1 MGKFFAASLL
11 FLISMNVTAQNRIL
25 IVGDSISAGFG
36 LDNGEEWA
44 ALLQKKLQEEQLNYQ
59 VVNASISGDTTAGGL
74 ARIEK
79 LLVENKPQWVLIEL
93 GANDGL
99 RGLSPK
105 EMKKNLAQ
113 SILLSQ
119 KMGAKVL
126 LLEVKIP
133 PNYGKRY
140 LDEFSAVYSQ
150 LSTVLDVPFVP
161 SIMEDVA
168 LHKELMQKDLL
179 HPNALAQPL
188 LLNKIW
194 QTLKSLL
201 YSNTFAK
208 IKVVAGENSRL

>member
-1 MGKFFAASLL
+1 MSKFLAASLL
-11 FLISMNVTAQNRIL
+11 FLMSMTAVAQNRIL

-36 LDNGEEWA
+36 LDSGQEWA
-44 ALLQKKLQEEQLNYQ
+44 ALLQKKLQAEQLNYQ

-79 LLVENKPQWVLIEL
+79 LLSENKPQWVLIEL

-113 SILLSQ
+113 SISLSQ
-119 KMGAKVL
+119 KSGAKVL

-140 LDEFSAVYSQ
+140 LDEFYAVYPQ
-150 LSTVLDVPFVP
+150 LSTELNVPFVS

-168 LHKELMQKDLL
+168 LHNEFMQKDLL
-179 HPNALAQPL
+179 HPNALAQPF

-194 QTLKSLL
+194 QTLKPLL
-201 YSNTFAK
+201 H
-208 IKVVAGENSRL
+208 L

>member
-1 MGKFFAASLL
+1 MGKFFAVSLL
-11 FLISMNVTAQNRIL
+11 FLMSMTVMAQNRIL

-36 LDNGEEWA
+36 LDHGQEWA

-93 GANDGL
+93 GAKDGL

-140 LDEFSAVYSQ
+140 LDEFSAVHSQ
-150 LSTVLDVPFVP
+150 LSTELDVPFVP

-208 IKVVAGENSRL
+208 I